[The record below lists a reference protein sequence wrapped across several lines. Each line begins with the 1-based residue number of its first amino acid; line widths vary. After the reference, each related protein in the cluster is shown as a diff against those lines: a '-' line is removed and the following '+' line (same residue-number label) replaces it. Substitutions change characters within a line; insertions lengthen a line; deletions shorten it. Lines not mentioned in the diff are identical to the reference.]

1 VKSYLLCTLPRSGSW
16 LLADLLEQ
24 TDLAGRPEE
33 YFRPDHRVQWS
44 KEWGIPVKGP
54 YSQYIAAALEH
65 ATTANGVFGVK
76 LHWYQFEW
84 FTGELR
90 SLPGGDPGACAE
102 AVVEQWLPHP
112 HYIYLYRDDTVRQ
125 AISYYRAT
133 YSDQW
138 FHLAEEDEGTGEGRF
153 IRPIPMPDEPDWG
166 HVRYLE
172 NAVIDHDRRWTEFF
186 NSSGVVPLEICY
198 EEMAESCEK
207 TLRDVF
213 GFLGIPLDP
222 DMTLPQPRLKK
233 QADEETERLVK
244 EYLVHRDHVEPRPFN
259 LRDQRQTIVPQRFGG
274 QPRQGSGGQ
283 GNRRPGNRGQGN
295 PQLRNQLP
303 QLP

>member
-1 VKSYLLCTLPRSGSW
+1 MKSYLLCTLPRSGSW

-44 KEWGIPVKGP
+44 KEWDIPVKAP
-54 YSQYIAAALEH
+54 YSQYVATALER
-65 ATTANGVFGVK
+65 ASTGNGVFGAK

-84 FTGELR
+84 FTSELR
-90 SLPGGDPGACAE
+90 SLPGADPGAADE
-102 AVVEQWLPHP
+102 AVVEQWLPDP

-133 YSDQW
+133 YTDRW
-138 FHLAEEDEGTGEGRF
+138 FHLAEEDEGTGQGRF
-153 IRPIPMPDEPDWG
+153 IRPIPMPEEPDWG

-172 NAVIDHDRRWTEFF
+172 NVVIDHDTRWTEFF

-198 EEMAESCEK
+198 EEMASAHEK
-207 TLRDVF
+207 TVRDVF
-213 GFLGIPLDP
+213 GFLGLPLDP
-222 DMTLPQPRLKK
+222 DLTVPAPRLKR

-244 EYLVHRDHVEPRPFN
+244 EYLVHRDHVEARPFS
-259 LRDQRQTIVPQRFGG
+259 LRGKRQTIVPQRL
-274 QPRQGSGGQ
+274 GSGQGNRRQ
-283 GNRRPGNRGQGN
+283 GNRRPGNRGI
-295 PQLRNQLP
+295 PELRNQLP
-303 QLP
+303 LP